1 MKNLIL
7 LTAFSLYSAL
17 SFGQF
22 KESEAI
28 DKIFEDWNQPNT
40 PGCALGII
48 QNGELVYAKGY
59 GLANMEYDIPN
70 SATSVF
76 RIGSTSKQF
85 TAASIVLLVEQGK
98 LSLDDKLSDYFPA
111 FPEFA
116 KTITVRHLLNH
127 TSGIRDYL
135 QLSFLKGLGDDDY
148 YTDENV
154 MDWLVNQADLNFVP
168 GEEFMYSNSGYWLL
182 GQIVKEA
189 SGMNMADYAQK
200 EIFEP
205 LGMNDT
211 HFHNDHTQIVKNRAS
226 GYLPID
232 ESNYRISMTTLDMI
246 GDGGIFTTV
255 NDIKKWDN
263 SYYKSEVLSR
273 AFWNMMTTQGI
284 LNDGEVIEYAS
295 GLMVGEYK
303 GLKTI
308 SHGGA
313 FVGFRA
319 ELFRFPDQE
328 LSIAVFANRGDAN
341 PSKRAIQVAEIL
353 LKDQFIEIEKGEVDQ
368 PKIEAPGE
376 EFTIEQFVGAYE
388 IQAGLVTSISIKD
401 DQLNVLQKWNGNTYN
416 IVKVSGNTYQIA
428 GEEGLSFTFSDLVD
442 GQTNLLTVLQ
452 GGEATKALRKV
463 EVDLSGVKLTD
474 YIGSYYSVELDVTY
488 NLKLENEVLSVV
500 IADKQSFPSTLSGI
514 DQFYLPVGLL
524 RFQRTNG
531 VISGFEMDSGG
542 VKNLKFEKK

>member
-189 SGMNMADYAQK
+189 SGMNIQLQNQY
-200 EIFEP
+200 
-205 LGMNDT
+205 
-211 HFHNDHTQIVKNRAS
+211 DHV
-226 GYLPID
+226 GYD
-232 ESNYRISMTTLDMI
+232 
-246 GDGGIFTTV
+246 
-255 NDIKKWDN
+255 W
-263 SYYKSEVLSR
+263 
-273 AFWNMMTTQGI
+273 
-284 LNDGEVIEYAS
+284 
-295 GLMVGEYK
+295 
-303 GLKTI
+303 
-308 SHGGA
+308 
-313 FVGFRA
+313 
-319 ELFRFPDQE
+319 
-328 LSIAVFANRGDAN
+328 
-341 PSKRAIQVAEIL
+341 
-353 LKDQFIEIEKGEVDQ
+353 
-368 PKIEAPGE
+368 
-376 EFTIEQFVGAYE
+376 
-388 IQAGLVTSISIKD
+388 
-401 DQLNVLQKWNGNTYN
+401 
-416 IVKVSGNTYQIA
+416 
-428 GEEGLSFTFSDLVD
+428 
-442 GQTNLLTVLQ
+442 
-452 GGEATKALRKV
+452 
-463 EVDLSGVKLTD
+463 
-474 YIGSYYSVELDVTY
+474 
-488 NLKLENEVLSVV
+488 
-500 IADKQSFPSTLSGI
+500 
-514 DQFYLPVGLL
+514 
-524 RFQRTNG
+524 
-531 VISGFEMDSGG
+531 
-542 VKNLKFEKK
+542 